1 MDKHYEPTDRTDEP
15 QITLRGPGELADALP
30 YMLGYHPTDS
40 IVMVALHGSS
50 GRFGG
55 RLRLGIPRSPG
66 EWPPVARQLAESLIE
81 GSERRGSRPDG
92 IVLFLCQDPG
102 DGETSRLVMER
113 LRPLAQR
120 LRTACGALDVPVYEA
135 LCISDGRYW
144 SYCCPDERCCP
155 LEGTALVAPG
165 TSVMAAAAAYAGIQ
179 VRGSLRAMEARLEPW
194 TTSAARA
201 QEEALDSAAAVIVPR
216 ILAGDGRRQVADET
230 IALALGLL
238 RRIQASSADPGP
250 AGADAADDGLITHD
264 EAAAVILGLQD
275 RETRDRA
282 AEWMEGPDAA
292 PALRLWRALARRCVR
307 SYAEHAAPPLTL
319 AGWVAWSTGD
329 EPAARVAIG
338 LALRKDPDYLFAR
351 LLHQACNEN
360 LDPETLRQCLRSERA
375 SRTADRSAAL
385 ASEARPSPPAEPAH
399 SGGSGY
405 QKESTQPGTP
415 VGAAGTGLCPGTQEN
430 PGGGEVWGIAGAT
443 PGRRPRASETAAP
456 PGRRAGG
463 RRVRPPAGKKS
474 VRPAGTRDRSAGGRG
489 RAGEESGSGARR
501 DAPGDG

>member
-1 MDKHYEPTDRTDEP
+1 MDKHYEPIDRIHEP

-30 YMLGYHPTDS
+30 YMFGYHPTDS
-40 IVMVALHGSS
+40 VVMVALHGST

-55 RLRLGIPRSPG
+55 RVRLGIPRSSG
-66 EWPPVARQLAESLIE
+66 EWPPIARQLAESLIE
-81 GSERRGSRPDG
+81 GSRRCGSRPDG

-113 LRPLAQR
+113 LRPLAQG

-135 LCISDGRYW
+135 LCISDGRFW

-155 LEGTALVAPG
+155 LEGTALVTPG

-201 QEEALDSAAAVIVPR
+201 QEKALDNAAAAIVPR
-216 ILAGDGRRQVADET
+216 ILVGDGRQQVADET
-230 IALALGLL
+230 ITLALGLL
-238 RRIQASSADPGP
+238 RRIQASQAEPGP
-250 AGADAADDGLITHD
+250 AGADAVDDGLITDD

-282 AEWMEGPDAA
+282 AEWMEGPEAA

-307 SYAEHAAPPLTL
+307 AYAEHAAPLLTL

-338 LALRKDPDYLFAR
+338 LALRKDPDYVFAR

-360 LDPETLRQCLRSERA
+360 LDPESLRQCLRGERA
-375 SRTADRSAAL
+375 SRTADRSAVSAPAPRL
-385 ASEARPSPPAEPAH
+385 APPTEPAH
-399 SGGSGY
+399 PGGSRSQGEPA
-405 QKESTQPGTP
+405 QSGMFAEAAAS
-415 VGAAGTGLCPGTQEN
+415 AGTREN
-430 PGGGEVWGIAGAT
+430 PGDGEGRGAAETAPGHRPT
-443 PGRRPRASETAAP
+443 PTEAAVSRRRPGA
-456 PGRRAGG
+456 
-463 RRVRPPAGKKS
+463 RRVRPPAGKKT
-474 VRPAGTRDRSAGGRG
+474 VRPAGTRPGRSGGS
-489 RAGEESGSGARR
+489 RARAAEESGSGAHR